1 MNPYSS
7 IPYGVLQTEK
17 EVIIFYYDPD
27 QRLINE
33 PYIKQNADE
42 MIMILGQQTQS
53 SALFIHT
60 DVETGH
66 LVVDS
71 LNISA

>member
-1 MNPYSS
+1 LNPYSS

-53 SALFIHT
+53 SA
-60 DVETGH
+60 
-66 LVVDS
+66 
-71 LNISA
+71 